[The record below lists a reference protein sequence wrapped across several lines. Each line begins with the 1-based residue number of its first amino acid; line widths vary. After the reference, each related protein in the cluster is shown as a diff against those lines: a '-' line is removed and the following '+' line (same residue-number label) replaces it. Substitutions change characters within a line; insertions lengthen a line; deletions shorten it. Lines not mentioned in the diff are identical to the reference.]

1 MASIYGASPC
11 SSTTMRTDFLAA
23 RTSHIISM
31 YYEEIRY
38 MVYILQFDT
47 KWLPSMELA
56 LYS

>member
-1 MASIYGASPC
+1 
-11 SSTTMRTDFLAA
+11 MRTDFLAA